1 MLPNVGCEGLEQK
14 FPHKPNLDSIDL
26 ELQPNP
32 DNSKIFTTNDLLQV
46 VKDQSGLPHLK
57 QVTLEHIFILFFLVL
72 S

>member
-1 MLPNVGCEGLEQK
+1 MGCEGLEQK

-46 VKDQSGLPHLK
+46 VKDQSWFATFK
-57 QVTLEHIFILFFLVL
+57 A
-72 S
+72 SNS